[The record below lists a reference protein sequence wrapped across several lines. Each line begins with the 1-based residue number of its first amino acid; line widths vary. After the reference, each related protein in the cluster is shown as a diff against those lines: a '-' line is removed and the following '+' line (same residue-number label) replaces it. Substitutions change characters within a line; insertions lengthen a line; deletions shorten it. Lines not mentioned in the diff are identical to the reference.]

1 MARDFEGKSINCQA
15 ALGLSYGRGEPRYTG
30 EVKLAGNPE
39 EHVLTFARQIE
50 LRREIAEEGKARN
63 EKNRARKA
71 RRKARK
77 LAQGSSEKTNG

>member
-1 MARDFEGKSINCQA
+1 MARDFEGKPINRLA

-30 EVKLAGNPE
+30 EIKLAGNSQ

-50 LRREIAEEGKARN
+50 LRRELAEQRKARN

-71 RRKARK
+71 RRKRAN
-77 LAQGSSEKTNG
+77 LL